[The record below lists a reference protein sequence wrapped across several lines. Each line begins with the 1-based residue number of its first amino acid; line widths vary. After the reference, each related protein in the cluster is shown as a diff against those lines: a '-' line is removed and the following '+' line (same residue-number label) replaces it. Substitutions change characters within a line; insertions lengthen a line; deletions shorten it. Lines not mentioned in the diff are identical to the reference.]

1 MYGDDTVIA
10 HQPGYTVHRTRNA
23 LFVTQLVPYPR
34 AAVVTVIIPKYTP
47 YFNKQ
52 IIVIDPVLA
61 FRPVFKRVIP
71 APTILPLPGTSSQAE
86 NSSGLSL

>member
-1 MYGDDTVIA
+1 MLFIA
-10 HQPGYTVHRTRNA
+10 
-23 LFVTQLVPYPR
+23 QLVPYPR
-34 AAVVTVIIPKYTP
+34 AAVITIIIPEYPP
-47 YFNKQ
+47 YFNEQ
-52 IIVIDPVLA
+52 FIVTDSVLA